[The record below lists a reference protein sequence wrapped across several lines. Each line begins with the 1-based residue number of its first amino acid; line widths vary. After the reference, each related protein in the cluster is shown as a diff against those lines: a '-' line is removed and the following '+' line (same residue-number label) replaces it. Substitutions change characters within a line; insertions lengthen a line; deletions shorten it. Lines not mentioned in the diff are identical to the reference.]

1 MSKTLYSAPQDALV
15 AELIEA
21 RRTAGVTQADLAARL
36 RCHQS
41 LIARI
46 ESGQRRIDVVE
57 LLILLRAIGVQPG
70 PILAAVAAA
79 LPEGLQL

>member
-1 MSKTLYSAPQDALV
+1 MTKTITSNGHEALFTLLAKARKDANLTQHEV
-15 AELIEA
+15 AK
-21 RRTAGVTQADLAARL
+21 RL

-57 LLILLRAIGVQPG
+57 FIVICRALEVEPTEIMS
-70 PILAAVAAA
+70 AVKAVTP
-79 LPEGLQL
+79 LEQGL